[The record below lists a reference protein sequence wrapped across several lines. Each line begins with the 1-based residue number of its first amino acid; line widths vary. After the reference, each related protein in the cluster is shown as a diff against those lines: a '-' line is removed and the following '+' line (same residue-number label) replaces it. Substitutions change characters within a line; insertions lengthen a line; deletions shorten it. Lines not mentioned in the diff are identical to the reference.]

1 MSGRASIAAFP
12 RERRGKFVR
21 AQISLDAMV
30 SIAAFIALLGLLL
43 SAAAYSAERTQE
55 AGNLV
60 AKEKLEAG
68 SILSQEAI
76 GADGVEFSDNAAGVK

>member
-1 MSGRASIAAFP
+1 MSQAGDVPEAGPDDASSPP
-12 RERRGKFVR
+12 RPSRPWLLTASKCLL
-21 AQISLDAMV
+21 A
-30 SIAAFIALLGLLL
+30 ALLGLLL